1 MTKLTQEIDK
11 ATGIRPCGFTT
22 DETIA
27 NVIPQ
32 LLETIK
38 AKAFVDGYEATD
50 EEALGLVVSKFCKWD
65 ALSITKVAAEAYEDA
80 NFDDLA
86 HNVKTN
92 WALNKLEHLD
102 GGL

>member
-1 MTKLTQEIDK
+1 MTKLKQEIDK
-11 ATGIRPCGFTT
+11 STAIRPCGFTT

-27 NVIPQ
+27 NVIPK

-38 AKAFVDGYEATD
+38 AKAFVNEATD

-65 ALSITKVAAEAYEDA
+65 SLAITQVAAEAYEDS

-86 HNVKTN
+86 HDVKTT
-92 WALNKLEHLD
+92 WALNKLDHLE
-102 GGL
+102 GGIA